1 MPDWQVAAVVRRV
14 LVTVLVLTLGSTRVA
29 AGQFASLGGKTAGA
43 EVLVIGTYHMSNPRL
58 DAVNVTADDVLA
70 PKRQREIEQ
79 LAATLESFRPTKVL
93 VEIPYGRDSTSNS
106 LYRRYVAGSYTLDR
120 TEMQQL
126 GFRIAKGAGLP
137 RIYGIDYDL
146 DVNLASVMVWALTH
160 GQPELAG
167 AAQSLTSRLL
177 TEADSMMKHATVSEI
192 IAALNSPRADSAQGI
207 YLAALRVGADTS
219 YPGATAAARWYE
231 RNLKI
236 TSNILRV
243 IDAPSDRVLVLIGAA
258 HGPILRELL
267 ERVPGIRVVGVEPA
281 RSPVLAGG
289 KFRPHGIQGIGASFV
304 PGILNRKILDEIIPV
319 RDEDAMATARRLARE
334 EGLLVGISAGAN
346 VWAACQVAERLP
358 ADHVVVTVLCDT
370 GERYL
375 SVQF

>member
-43 EVLVIGTYHMSNPRL
+43 QVLVIGTYHMSNPQL
-58 DAVNVTADDVLA
+58 DAVNVSADDVLA
-70 PKRQREIEQ
+70 PKRQQEIEQ

-93 VEIPYGRDSTSNS
+93 VEIPFGRDSTSNS

-267 ERVPGIRVVGVEPA
+267 ERVPGIRVVPTA
-281 RSPVLAGG
+281 SVLRGQPS
-289 KFRPHGIQGIGASFV
+289 R
-304 PGILNRKILDEIIPV
+304 
-319 RDEDAMATARRLARE
+319 
-334 EGLLVGISAGAN
+334 
-346 VWAACQVAERLP
+346 
-358 ADHVVVTVLCDT
+358 
-370 GERYL
+370 
-375 SVQF
+375 